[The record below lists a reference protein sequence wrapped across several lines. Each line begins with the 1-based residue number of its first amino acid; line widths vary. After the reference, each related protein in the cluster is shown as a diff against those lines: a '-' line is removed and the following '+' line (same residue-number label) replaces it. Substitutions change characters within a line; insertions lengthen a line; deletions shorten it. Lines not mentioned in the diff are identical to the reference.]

1 MGRYKGVLL
10 DVGNTLWGYD
20 KTPAQVWHQFLTD
33 LGADALQGHV
43 GDALE
48 DVYRALQ
55 PRWQAFETSGV
66 PTDPEA
72 IDRSFDGLNAA
83 ILEELG
89 VAADLNAVGPEIRAR
104 FHGSTQLYPDSL
116 EVLTRLSGS
125 YRLAVVSNGVYQAET
140 SRSLG
145 IEHYFDTIIG
155 SWHVGFRKP
164 MPEIFHLAL
173 SVLDV
178 CPEEAVMV
186 GDLWDK
192 DVVGGEGVGIKSLHI
207 VRDGQDSPSPDAI
220 TDLWGLVRFLE
231 SNGS

>member
-1 MGRYKGVLL
+1 MGRYRAVLL

-33 LGADALQGHV
+33 LGADVPLERVVDTLEMVSPALHPWG
-43 GDALE
+43 E
-48 DVYRALQ
+48 
-55 PRWQAFETSGV
+55 AFETSGV
-66 PTDPEA
+66 PTDPVA
-72 IDRSFDGLNAA
+72 IDSAFDALNAE
-83 ILEELG
+83 LLKELG
-89 VAADLNAVGPEIRAR
+89 VTAELSAVGPEIRAR
-104 FHGSTQLYPDSL
+104 FHGVPDLYPDTL
-116 EVLTRLSGS
+116 EVLDLLHGS
-125 YRLAVVSNGVYQAET
+125 YRLAVVSNGFYQAEE

-173 SVLDV
+173 SALDV
-178 CPEEAVMV
+178 RPEEAVMV

-192 DVVGGEGVGIKSLHI
+192 DVVGGEGAGIRSLHI

-231 SNGS
+231 SSDS